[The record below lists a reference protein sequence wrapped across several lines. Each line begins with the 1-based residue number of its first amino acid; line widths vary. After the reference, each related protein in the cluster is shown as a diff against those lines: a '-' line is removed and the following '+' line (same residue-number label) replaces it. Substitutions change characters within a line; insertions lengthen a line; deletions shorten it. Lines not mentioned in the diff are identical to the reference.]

1 MGLSDVM
8 RTDVVCLAPEATLAQ
23 AALEM
28 RGRGAPAAVVVGE
41 AGEPLGILTE
51 RDVVQAVVD
60 GDDPA
65 VAQVRRR
72 MSVTAAS
79 IGSDAEVDDA
89 HELMARH
96 NLRYLPVMEDGRLV
110 GLVSLREPVSL
121 RDPMARS
128 DEPVHPDTFASAGML
143 SQFKGPYSGGAPPD
157 ALVVD
162 APDLYR
168 FGVTEVRRMIV
179 IYVVLV
185 LSVGRGVA
193 RWLRQPGR
201 SWWYAA
207 AEGMVDGFEVLGPT
221 FVKLGQLVA
230 SSPSVF
236 PSLMAEAC
244 LRCLDEVPPFDGATA
259 RRLIEQDLGR
269 QPSRIFKAFDDIPV
283 SAASI
288 GQVHTCVLPDGRDA
302 VIKLQRPDIS
312 KRMNT
317 DLRIVCRIA
326 KQVQRTKL
334 GRSAN
339 VIAMIEDLHKLT
351 NQELNFALEAH
362 RQSLFRAHIGDFGD
376 NRCITAP
383 EVYWDYCGPHMI
395 CMERMV
401 GVPMDDVETIR
412 ARGVDGELV
421 IRRGVKVWMEAL
433 MVHGPFHG
441 DVHAGNLWLLEDG
454 RATYLDFGIMG
465 EVSDAWKEVFK
476 DMFFTAM
483 IDQDFRR
490 TVRAYKRVG
499 ALPADAD
506 EAQLTVMFEVMI
518 GPLLDRSI
526 GETSLGEVFKSSLT
540 MAEHSGVPA
549 PKELLLVAKQLLYFE
564 RYAKLLAP
572 NYVMARDIFLIKN
585 VFPEEV
591 AKKAAEQ
598 GIELPE

>member
-1 MGLSDVM
+1 MGLRDVM
-8 RTDVVCLAPEATLAQ
+8 QTDVVALDPGATLAV
-23 AALEM
+23 AAQEM
-28 RGRGAPAAVVVGE
+28 RRRKASAAVVVSPDG
-41 AGEPLGILTE
+41 APLGILSE
-51 RDVVQAVVD
+51 RAFVQAVVD

-65 VAQVRRR
+65 VAVVRPR
-72 MSVTAAS
+72 MSISTVS
-79 IGSDAEVDDA
+79 LGPDADVAGARD
-89 HELMARH
+89 LMARH
-96 NLRYLPVMEDGRLV
+96 NLHHLPVVDGGRVV
-110 GLVSLREPVSL
+110 GLYSLHDPV
-121 RDPMARS
+121 ARP
-128 DEPVHPDTFASAGML
+128 DEPAHADTFGGTGML
-143 SQFKGPYSGGAPPD
+143 SHFKGPYSGGVPPE

-162 APDLYR
+162 APDLHR
-168 FGVTEVRRMIV
+168 FGLAEIRRMVV

-185 LSVGRGVA
+185 VCVLRGLA
-193 RWLRQPGR
+193 RRLRRPRR
-201 SWWYAA
+201 SWAA
-207 AEGMVDGFEVLGPT
+207 AGADGMVDGFEILGPT

-230 SSPSVF
+230 SSPGVF
-236 PSLMAEAC
+236 PAVMAEAC

-259 RRLIEQDLGR
+259 RRLIEEDLSR
-269 QPSRIFKAFDDIPV
+269 PPSQIFKAFDEVPV

-302 VIKLQRPDIS
+302 VIKLQRPNIS
-312 KRMNT
+312 ERMNT

-334 GRSAN
+334 GRNAN
-339 VIAMIEDLHKLT
+339 VVAMVEDLHQLT

-362 RQSLFRAHIGDFGD
+362 RQNRFRSHIGDYGD
-376 NRCITAP
+376 NRYITAP

-401 GVPMDDVETIR
+401 GVPMDEAEAIR

-454 RATYLDFGIMG
+454 RAAYLDFGIMG
-465 EVSDAWKEVFK
+465 EVSDAWKGVFK
-476 DMFFTAM
+476 DMFYTAM

-499 ALPADAD
+499 VLPQEAD
-506 EAQLTVMFEVMI
+506 ETHLTMLFEVMI

-540 MAEHSGVPA
+540 MAEHSGVPT

-572 NYVMARDIFLIKN
+572 NYVMARDVFLIKN
-585 VFPEEV
+585 VFPDDV
-591 AKKAAEQ
+591 AKKAAEL
-598 GIELPE
+598 GVELPE

>member
-1 MGLSDVM
+1 MGLADVM
-8 RTDVVCLAPEATLAQ
+8 QTDVVSLDPGATLAD
-23 AALEM
+23 AAKEM
-28 RGRGAPAAVVVGE
+28 RRRKASAAVVVGDD
-41 AGEPLGILTE
+41 GQPLGILSE
-51 RDVVQAVVD
+51 RDFVQAVVD
-60 GDDPA
+60 GDDPS
-65 VAQVRRR
+65 VALVRRR
-72 MSVTAAS
+72 MSITAVS
-79 IGSDAEVDDA
+79 VRSDADVADA

-96 NLRYLPVMEDGRLV
+96 NIHHLPVVDGGRLV
-110 GLVSLREPVSL
+110 GLLSFHDPVS
-121 RDPMARS
+121 RPGQ
-128 DEPVHPDTFASAGML
+128 PVHPDTFAGAGML
-143 SQFKGPYSGGAPPD
+143 SRFKGPYSGGAPPE

-168 FGVTEVRRMIV
+168 FGVAEIRRMIV

-185 LSVGRGVA
+185 MSVLRGLT
-193 RWLRQPGR
+193 RRLRQPSR
-201 SWWYAA
+201 SWAGA
-207 AEGMVDGFEVLGPT
+207 GAEGMVDGFEILGPT

-230 SSPSVF
+230 SSPGVF
-236 PSLMAEAC
+236 PPLLAEAC

-269 QPSRIFKAFDDIPV
+269 QPSQIFKAFDEIPV

-288 GQVHTCVLPDGRDA
+288 GQVHTCVLPDGSDA
-302 VIKLQRPDIS
+302 VIKLQRPNIS
-312 KRMNT
+312 QRMNT

-334 GRSAN
+334 GRNAN

-362 RQSLFRAHIGDFGD
+362 RQSQFRAHIGDFGD
-376 NRCITAP
+376 NRYITAP

-401 GVPMDDVETIR
+401 GVPMDDVDTIR
-412 ARGVDGELV
+412 SRGVDGELV

-454 RATYLDFGIMG
+454 RAAYLDFGIMG
-465 EVSDAWKEVFK
+465 EVSDDWKGVFK
-476 DMFFTAM
+476 DMFYTAM

-499 ALPADAD
+499 VLPQEAD
-506 EAQLTVMFEVMI
+506 EAHLTMLFEVMI

-540 MAEHSGVPA
+540 MAEHSGVPT

-572 NYVMARDIFLIKN
+572 NYVMARDVFLIKN
-585 VFPEEV
+585 VFPDDV